1 MSLLQDPMSV
11 FTFLTGICA
20 GIYWSTQQS
29 WARKFYRI
37 VPPILLVCYIPAICT
52 NLGIIPSQS
61 AAYEWMRDYLLPFS
75 LFLLMV
81 TTDVPTAFLVGKKA
95 VLVMLFGTVG
105 VIVGGPISFWLFQD
119 WLPPDIWK
127 GMAAISGS
135 LIGGGANFAAI
146 KESVQTPDGIAGAA
160 IIVDATITFT
170 WLGILIYLARYP
182 KLLDSLY
189 KSDTRMI
196 EELDHRLQSLKENSS
211 RTASTIDVILI
222 IALGLIGA
230 VLCREL
236 AGIIYPVINPMIE
249 DVSHNLASVF
259 SEFTWIIILIT
270 TVGIIGSFTGI
281 RKIDGVGGSTFG
293 YATLYIFFTS
303 LGAQADLA
311 SITTMPI
318 FLLVGVVWLIIHVCF
333 LLLGSW
339 LLRAPMFLVAVSS
352 EANLG
357 GVATAPLVASAY
369 YKSMAPV
376 GLLMGIFGGLIG
388 TYCGLAC
395 AYLLKLVAS

>member
-1 MSLLQDPMSV
+1 M
-11 FTFLTGICA
+11 
-20 GIYWSTQQS
+20 
-29 WARKFYRI
+29 
-37 VPPILLVCYIPAICT
+37 
-52 NLGIIPSQS
+52 
-61 AAYEWMRDYLLPFS
+61 PFS

-105 VIVGGPISFWLFQD
+105 VIAGGPISFWLFQD

-135 LIGGGANFAAI
+135 WIGGGANFAAI

-170 WLGILIYLARYP
+170 WLGVLIYLARYP
-182 KLLDSLY
+182 KLLDGLY

-196 EELDHRLQSLKENSS
+196 DELDQRLQSLKESSS
-211 RTASTIDVILI
+211 RTASTIDVIMI

-230 VLCREL
+230 VFCREL
-236 AGIIYPVINPMIE
+236 AGLIFPVMNPMIE
-249 DVSHNLASVF
+249 DVSYNLASVF
-259 SEFTWIIILIT
+259 SEFTWIIILVT

-293 YATLYIFFTS
+293 YAALYIFFTS

-311 SITTMPI
+311 SIATMPV

-333 LLLGSW
+333 LLLGGW

-369 YKSMAPV
+369 YRSMAPV

-388 TYCGLAC
+388 TYCGLVC
-395 AYLLKLVAS
+395 AYLLKLIAS

>member
-1 MSLLQDPMSV
+1 M
-11 FTFLTGICA
+11 A
-20 GIYWSTQQS
+20 
-29 WARKFYRI
+29 
-37 VPPILLVCYIPAICT
+37 
-52 NLGIIPSQS
+52 
-61 AAYEWMRDYLLPFS
+61 
-75 LFLLMV
+75 
-81 TTDVPTAFLVGKKA
+81 TTDVPAAFMVGKKA
-95 VLVMLFGTVG
+95 VLVMLFGTLG
-105 VIVGGPISFWLFQD
+105 VIAGGPISFWLFQD

-135 LIGGGANFAAI
+135 WIGGGANFAAI
-146 KESVQTPDGIAGAA
+146 KESVQAPDGIAGAA

-170 WLGILIYLARYP
+170 WLGVLIYLARYP
-182 KLLDSLY
+182 RLLDSLY

-196 EELDHRLQSLKENSS
+196 EELDQRLQSLKENSS

-236 AGIIYPVINPMIE
+236 AGIIYPVVNPMIE
-249 DVSHNLASVF
+249 AVSHNLASVF
-259 SEFTWIIILIT
+259 SEFTWIIIFVT
-270 TVGIIGSFTGI
+270 TIGIIASFTGV
-281 RKIDGVGGSTFG
+281 RKIDSAGGSTFG
-293 YATLYIFFTS
+293 YAALYIFFTS

-333 LLLGSW
+333 LLLGGW